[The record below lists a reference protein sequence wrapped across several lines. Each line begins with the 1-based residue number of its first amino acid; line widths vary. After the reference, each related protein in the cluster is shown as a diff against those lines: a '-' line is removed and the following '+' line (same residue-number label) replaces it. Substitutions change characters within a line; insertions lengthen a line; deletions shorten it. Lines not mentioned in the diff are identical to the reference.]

1 LSNER
6 LKRNM
11 VQRIDGR
18 MVNAGMRRG
27 MLFVCAT
34 GCCCGHTDRGYLP
47 VPTDLYHQEWERR
60 KLRNTVHLNQG
71 GCLGPCPLANVAM
84 LMLDGRPY
92 WFHSLDDGPLIVAL
106 YDYIEALL
114 AAERHVPPP
123 VLLAPHLFNG
133 FAWDGSQGA
142 GVKGRGPE
150 SDPRSL
156 LPDPRSLI
164 VLSQAD
170 TDLLALQ
177 QARAQ
182 LPPDFAPLQ
191 LAHVGRVVT
200 DAAVD
205 AILDELLPHAAV
217 VVCRLHSAR
226 SFAYGLERLHAW
238 AAATGGFLLCIPAV
252 EALDPD
258 LMARST
264 VGVPLAHLVNAYFQ
278 CGGAANLAN
287 GLSCLSDHLLL
298 TGWGYEPPVELPMH
312 GVYRGSG
319 VRGQGSGD
327 AGQKEAKGDAD
338 GYPVIPGFA
347 GVAEEY
353 GSGDRD
359 LPTDSTISSRGAVRT
374 DEPDQTS
381 SSLSTGEYCGGLRA
395 NSSQRV
401 PASPVDRAR
410 IADGGGDPSPDR
422 GQADLPESRA
432 GRSDLE
438 SVAGGGSPPQ
448 RLDPVAEQ
456 RQSRWEGQGSGRG
469 VSTAGSLTSAPRL
482 PIPVIG
488 ILFYRA
494 HMLSGNTAF
503 VDAIIAEV
511 ERQGMLAR
519 AVYTQSLKEGAPGAL
534 PTALQ
539 LLVEAGPVDVILNT
553 LSFAIGDGEPHPF
566 AALGAPVIQAIT
578 SSSSRAEWARNGRG
592 LGPLDTAMN
601 VAIPEFDGRIIGVPV
616 SFKEP
621 QPTFAEAQPQDG
633 PAYYAPDT
641 ERITR
646 LVGMAHRLSALRHT
660 PNAEKRIA
668 FVFTNSSA
676 KAQRV
681 GNAVGLD
688 APASLLRLLH
698 TLHDAG
704 YAVGDLPD
712 SSDQLIAD
720 LIARCSYDETW
731 LTTEQLV
738 QAQRVAGDQY
748 ERWFAE
754 LPQALQQTMIHQWG
768 PPPGDAYVH
777 QGDLALAGIELGN
790 VFVALQPPRGYDMNP
805 NAIYHQPD
813 LPPPHNYYALY
824 RWLRDAWQADA
835 IVHVGKHGTLEWL
848 PGKGIGLGATC
859 FPDQFLG
866 DLPLIYPFIIND
878 PGEGTQAKRRAHAVI
893 VDHMTPPMT
902 SAGMYGDLAEL
913 AQLVDEYYRT
923 EQLDPSKLPLLQRQ
937 IWEVIQRSKL
947 DDDLRHILKADH
959 GDHSHDW
966 DGEFLDDGTPTV
978 FAELEGREVAH
989 LLEDIEG
996 YLCELTG
1003 AQIRDGLHIL
1013 GTVPEGEQ
1021 LVELLYQL
1029 LRLPNIGV
1037 PSLPAAVAEAL
1048 DEDWHALQSR
1058 PGQRRAVPRVINPR
1072 ARTNHTHAHPHVV
1085 GPGGHGGSLIR
1096 LDDTP
1101 SPAELRTNADT
1112 IAHIEEV
1119 SKALL
1124 HELDACGWDSAA
1136 VDPVLT
1142 ATELSTQY
1150 SALSTVLL
1158 FACTELVPKLRRGAT
1173 DEIAHMLAALEG
1185 RYIPAGPSGAPT
1197 RGMAHV
1203 LPTGRNF
1210 YGVDPRALPSVA
1222 AWQTGVGLADDLIA
1236 RYRREHGSNPES
1248 VGISIWGTS
1257 AIRTA
1262 GDDVAQVLALLGVR
1276 PRWQNEN
1283 RRVIGVEVIPLA
1295 ELGRPR
1301 IDVVCRISGFFRD
1314 AFPHLISLIDQAVQ
1328 TVIALDEPPEQNFPR
1343 THALASAR
1351 ALQEAGKSVGEA
1363 EREAAYRIFGSK
1375 PGSYGAGILPLID
1388 AQNWERDADFARAYL
1403 TWGGYAYTASE
1414 EGAPAEAAFA
1424 IALSG
1429 VQVATK
1435 NQDTREHDIFD
1446 SDDYLQFHGGMIA
1459 TIRALT
1465 GKNPARYFGD
1475 SSDPA
1480 RPKTRDLREE
1490 ARRVFRSRVT
1500 NPKWIASMQRHGY
1513 KGGLELAATVD
1524 YLFGYDA
1531 TAETLEDWMY
1541 EQVTERYLRDEA
1553 VQQWLEQ
1560 VNPWALQAMAE
1571 RLSEAHQRGMWATP
1585 SAEALA
1591 TLSTLLE
1598 RGEEWRE
1605 GVSRPAEQL
1614 SGDI

>member
-1 LSNER
+1 MSDAR

-11 VQRIDGR
+11 IQRRDGR
-18 MVNAGMRRG
+18 LVNAGMKRG
-27 MLFVCAT
+27 MLVVCAT

-47 VPTDLYHQEWERR
+47 VPSDLYHQEWERR
-60 KLRNTVHLNQG
+60 KLRNSVHLNQG

-84 LMLDGRPY
+84 LLLDGRPY

-106 YDYIEALL
+106 YDYLEAML
-114 AAERHVPPP
+114 AANRHLPPP
-123 VLLAPHLFNG
+123 PTLAAHVFNG
-133 FAWDGSQGA
+133 FAWDGAGA
-142 GVKGRGPE
+142 QAERSDAPGVRQLVADATPALGDGI
-150 SDPRSL
+150 L
-156 LPDPRSLI
+156 

-182 LPPDFAPLQ
+182 LPADFAPLH
-191 LAHVGRVVT
+191 LAHVGRVEEDT
-200 DAAVD
+200 AVD
-205 AILDELLPHAAV
+205 LLLDELLPHAAV
-217 VVCRLHSAR
+217 VLCRLHSAR
-226 SFAYGLERLHAW
+226 SFAHGLERLRVW
-238 AAATGGFLLCIPAV
+238 AETTGGFLLCIPAV

-278 CGGAANLAN
+278 CGRAANLAN

-298 TGWGYEPPVELPMH
+298 TGWGYEPPVELPLH
-312 GVYRGSG
+312 GVYAPGA
-319 VRGQGSGD
+319 RGQG
-327 AGQKEAKGDAD
+327 
-338 GYPVIPGFA
+338 PV
-347 GVAEEY
+347 V
-353 GSGDRD
+353 
-359 LPTDSTISSRGAVRT
+359 
-374 DEPDQTS
+374 
-381 SSLSTGEYCGGLRA
+381 
-395 NSSQRV
+395 
-401 PASPVDRAR
+401 
-410 IADGGGDPSPDR
+410 
-422 GQADLPESRA
+422 
-432 GRSDLE
+432 
-438 SVAGGGSPPQ
+438 
-448 RLDPVAEQ
+448 
-456 RQSRWEGQGSGRG
+456 
-469 VSTAGSLTSAPRL
+469 
-482 PIPVIG
+482 G

-494 HMLSGNTAF
+494 HLLSGNTTF
-503 VDAIIAEV
+503 VDALIAEV
-511 ERQGMLAR
+511 ERQGLRAR
-519 AVYTQSLKEGAPGAL
+519 AVYTQSLKEGATGEL

-539 LLVEAGPVDVILNT
+539 LLAEDGPVDVILNT

-578 SSSSRAEWARNGRG
+578 SSSSRDEWTRSGRG

-601 VAIPEFDGRIIGVPV
+601 VAIPEFDGRIIGVPI
-616 SFKEP
+616 SFKE
-621 QPTFAEAQPQDG
+621 QEQGG
-633 PAYYAPDT
+633 PAHYAPDA
-641 ERITR
+641 ERIAR
-646 LVGMAHRLSALRHT
+646 LVGLAQRLITLRHT
-660 PNAEKRIA
+660 PNAQKRIA

-698 TLHDAG
+698 GMREVG
-704 YAVGDLPD
+704 YLVGDLPA

-738 QAQRVAGDQY
+738 QAHRVPGAQY
-748 ERWFAE
+748 ARWFAE
-754 LPQALQQTMIHQWG
+754 LPQALQQAMSRQWG
-768 PPPGDAYVH
+768 PPPGGAYVH
-777 QGDLALAGIELGN
+777 GGDLALAGIELGK
-790 VFVALQPPRGYDMNP
+790 VFVALQPPRGYDMDP
-805 NAIYHQPD
+805 NAIYHLPD

-824 RWLRDAWQADA
+824 RWLRDTWQADA

-848 PGKGIGLGATC
+848 PGKSIGLGATC

-902 SAGMYGDLAEL
+902 SAGAYGDLAEL

-937 IWEVIQRSKL
+937 IWEVIRRSKL
-947 DDDLRHILKADH
+947 DDDLRYILKSDH
-959 GDHSHDW
+959 GDHRHDW
-966 DGEFLDDGTPTV
+966 DGSFLDDGTPTA
-978 FAELEGREVAH
+978 FAELEGREAAH

-1029 LRLPNIGV
+1029 LRLPNLGA
-1037 PSLPAAVAEAL
+1037 PSLPAAVAAAL
-1048 DEDWHALQSR
+1048 GEDWAALLAQPGRRR
-1058 PGQRRAVPRVINPR
+1058 PIPRIVNPR
-1072 ARTNHTHAHPHVV
+1072 AGADHGHAHLT
-1085 GPGGHGGSLIR
+1085 GASGHGEPLIR
-1096 LDDTP
+1096 LEAAL

-1112 IAHIEEV
+1112 IAHIEEL
-1119 SKALL
+1119 SKAMLR
-1124 HELDACGWDSAA
+1124 ELDARGWDASQINQVVEPILGASSGM
-1136 VDPVLT
+1136 L
-1142 ATELSTQY
+1142 Y
-1150 SALSTVLL
+1150 SPFSILHSSLA
-1158 FACTELVPKLRRGAT
+1158 FACTELVLNLRRGAD
-1173 DEIAHMLAALEG
+1173 DEITHMLAALAG
-1185 RYIPAGPSGAPT
+1185 RYIPPGPSGAPT

-1210 YGVDPRALPSVA
+1210 YGVDPRALPSMA
-1222 AWQTGVGLADDLIA
+1222 AWQTGQGLANDLIA
-1236 RYRREHGSNPES
+1236 RYRREHGGDPES
-1248 VGISIWGTS
+1248 VGISMWGTS

-1276 PRWQNEN
+1276 PRWQSEN
-1283 RRVIGVEVIPLA
+1283 RRVLGVEVIPLA

-1301 IDVVCRISGFFRD
+1301 VDVVCRISGFFRD
-1314 AFPHLISLIDQAVQ
+1314 AFPHLITLIDQAVQ
-1328 TVIALDEPPEQNFPR
+1328 VVIALDEPPEQNFPR
-1343 THALASAR
+1343 KHAQCAAA
-1351 ALQEAGKSVGEA
+1351 ALQATGKGAEEAA
-1363 EREAAYRIFGSK
+1363 REAAYRIFGSK

-1388 AQNWERDADFARAYL
+1388 AQNWERDADFARVYL
-1403 TWGGYAYTASE
+1403 AWGGYAYTANE
-1414 EGAPAEAAFA
+1414 QGAPAEAAFA
-1424 IALSG
+1424 AALSG

-1465 GKNPARYFGD
+1465 GQNPARYLGD

-1480 RPKTRDLREE
+1480 RPTTRDLREE
-1490 ARRVFRSRVT
+1490 ARRVFRARVV

-1531 TAETLEDWMY
+1531 TADTLEDWMY
-1541 EQVTERYLRDEA
+1541 EQVTARYLRDPA
-1553 VQQWLEQ
+1553 LQQWLEQ

-1571 RLSEAHQRGMWATP
+1571 RLSEAYQRGLWAEP
-1585 SAEALA
+1585 SLEAQAALA
-1591 TLSTLLE
+1591 ALLE
-1598 RGEEWRE
+1598 HGEEWRE
-1605 GVSRPAEQL
+1605 GLSRPGGQREEGL
-1614 SGDI
+1614 

>member
-1 LSNER
+1 
-6 LKRNM
+6 
-11 VQRIDGR
+11 V
-18 MVNAGMRRG
+18 
-27 MLFVCAT
+27 
-34 GCCCGHTDRGYLP
+34 
-47 VPTDLYHQEWERR
+47 
-60 KLRNTVHLNQG
+60 
-71 GCLGPCPLANVAM
+71 
-84 LMLDGRPY
+84 
-92 WFHSLDDGPLIVAL
+92 
-106 YDYIEALL
+106 
-114 AAERHVPPP
+114 
-123 VLLAPHLFNG
+123 
-133 FAWDGSQGA
+133 
-142 GVKGRGPE
+142 
-150 SDPRSL
+150 
-156 LPDPRSLI
+156 
-164 VLSQAD
+164 
-170 TDLLALQ
+170 
-177 QARAQ
+177 
-182 LPPDFAPLQ
+182 
-191 LAHVGRVVT
+191 
-200 DAAVD
+200 
-205 AILDELLPHAAV
+205 
-217 VVCRLHSAR
+217 
-226 SFAYGLERLHAW
+226 
-238 AAATGGFLLCIPAV
+238 
-252 EALDPD
+252 
-258 LMARST
+258 
-264 VGVPLAHLVNAYFQ
+264 
-278 CGGAANLAN
+278 
-287 GLSCLSDHLLL
+287 
-298 TGWGYEPPVELPMH
+298 
-312 GVYRGSG
+312 
-319 VRGQGSGD
+319 
-327 AGQKEAKGDAD
+327 
-338 GYPVIPGFA
+338 
-347 GVAEEY
+347 
-353 GSGDRD
+353 
-359 LPTDSTISSRGAVRT
+359 
-374 DEPDQTS
+374 
-381 SSLSTGEYCGGLRA
+381 
-395 NSSQRV
+395 
-401 PASPVDRAR
+401 
-410 IADGGGDPSPDR
+410 
-422 GQADLPESRA
+422 
-432 GRSDLE
+432 
-438 SVAGGGSPPQ
+438 
-448 RLDPVAEQ
+448 
-456 RQSRWEGQGSGRG
+456 
-469 VSTAGSLTSAPRL
+469 
-482 PIPVIG
+482 
-488 ILFYRA
+488 
-494 HMLSGNTAF
+494 LSGNTAF
-503 VDAIIAEV
+503 VDAMIAEI
-511 ERQGMLAR
+511 ERQGMRAR
-519 AVYTQSLKEGAPGAL
+519 AVYTQSLKDSSNGVL

-578 SSSSRAEWARNGRG
+578 SSSSRDAWLRNGRG

-616 SFKEP
+616 SFKE
-621 QPTFAEAQPQDG
+621 QEQDG
-633 PAYYAPDT
+633 PARYVPDA

-646 LVGMAHRLSALRHT
+646 LVGLARRLIALRT
-660 PNAEKRIA
+660 KPNAAKRVA

-676 KAQRV
+676 KAQRI

-688 APASLLRLLH
+688 APASLLRLLQ
-698 TLHDAG
+698 TMRDAG
-704 YAVGDLPD
+704 YAVGAIPD

-731 LTTEQLV
+731 LSTEQLA
-738 QAQRVAGDQY
+738 QAHRVSGEQY

-754 LPQALQQTMIHQWG
+754 LPQALQQTMIRQWG

-824 RWLRDAWQADA
+824 RWLRDAWQADV
-835 IVHVGKHGTLEWL
+835 IIHVGKHGTLEWL

-902 SAGMYGDLAEL
+902 SAGAYGDLAEL

-937 IWEVIQRSKL
+937 IWDVIQRSKL
-947 DDDLRHILKADH
+947 DDDLRYILKADH

-966 DGEFLDDGTPTV
+966 DGAFLDDGTPTV

-1048 DEDWHALQSR
+1048 GEDWSALLAH
-1058 PGQRRAVPRVINPR
+1058 PGRRKAMPRVINPR
-1072 ARTNHTHAHPHVV
+1072 ASVQTHAHPHTHAAC
-1085 GPGGHGGSLIR
+1085 GPQPARLIM
-1096 LDDTP
+1096 LDTQPTP
-1101 SPAELRTNADT
+1101 RELRTNADT

-1142 ATELSTQY
+1142 ATALSTQY
-1150 SALSTVLL
+1150 SALSTVLA
-1158 FACTELVPKLRRGAT
+1158 FACTELVPKLRKGVDA
-1173 DEIAHMLAALEG
+1173 EIAHMLAALEG

-1210 YGVDPRALPSVA
+1210 YGVDPRALPSMA

-1257 AIRTA
+1257 ALRTA

-1343 THALASAR
+1343 KHALAA
-1351 ALQEAGKSVGEA
+1351 ANTLQEAGKSATEA
-1363 EREAAYRIFGSK
+1363 EREATYRIFGSK

-1388 AQNWERDADFARAYL
+1388 AQNWEHDTDFARVYL
-1403 TWGGYAYTASE
+1403 TWGGYAYTSDE
-1414 EGAPAEAAFA
+1414 QGTPAEAAFA
-1424 IALSG
+1424 AALSG

-1465 GKNPARYFGD
+1465 GTNPARYIGD